1 MIVRIMGEGQF
12 EVADDQM
19 DALNDLDQKLV
30 EAIEQGDEGAFAA
43 ALGDLLAAVR
53 GSATPVPDDYLGP
66 SEYVLP
72 APDATLEE
80 VRGLL
85 SEEGLLPG

>member
-12 EVADDQM
+12 EVADEQM
-19 DALNDLDQKLV
+19 DALNDFDQKLV
-30 EAIEQGDEGAFAA
+30 EAIDRADQEAFSA

-53 GSATPVPDDYLGP
+53 SSAQPVPEDYLGP

-80 VRGLL
+80 VRELL